1 MKTKKIKVEGKEYP
15 MRATMGAMDIFK
27 KETGKDPS
35 EMNQE
40 SPVEVTV
47 FIYGCVKS
55 ACRKDKVDFPYTL
68 EEFMDSVDVDTILSW
83 ADELSALTDSGNEES
98 KKKGE

>member
-1 MKTKKIKVEGKEYP
+1 MKTVKITIEGKEYP

-35 EMNQE
+35 EMQQD
-40 SPVEVTV
+40 SPVDITV

-55 ACRKDKVDFPYTL
+55 ACRKDKVDFPYSL
-68 EEFMDSVDVDTILSW
+68 EEFEDSVDVDTILEWS
-83 ADELSALTDSGNEES
+83 DELSRQTPREDS
-98 KKKGE
+98 KKKEK

>member
-1 MKTKKIKVEGKEYP
+1 MKTINITIENKEYP
-15 MRATMGAMDIFK
+15 MRATMGAMGIFK
-27 KETGKDPS
+27 KEIGKDPS

-40 SPVEVTV
+40 SPVDMTA

-68 EEFMDSVDVDTILSW
+68 DEFMDSVDVETILSW
-83 ADELSALTDSGNEES
+83 SDELSKLTVSNDDS
-98 KKKGE
+98 KKKAK

>member
-1 MKTKKIKVEGKEYP
+1 MKTINIEIEGKKYP
-15 MRATMGAMDIFK
+15 MRATMGAMDVFK
-27 KETGKDPS
+27 KETGKDPA

-40 SPVEVTV
+40 SAVDMCT

-55 ACRKDKVDFPYTL
+55 ACRKDRVEFPYTL
-68 EEFMDSVDVDTILSW
+68 EDFMDSVDVETVLSW
-83 ADELSALTDSGNEES
+83 GDELGRLTDKGES

>member
-1 MKTKKIKVEGKEYP
+1 MKTVKITIEGKEYP

-40 SPVEVTV
+40 SAVDMTV

-55 ACRKDKVDFPYTL
+55 ACRKDKVDFPYTI
-68 EEFMDSVDVDTILSW
+68 ETFMDSVDVDTVLSW
-83 ADELSALTDSGNEES
+83 SDELSQLAGKDAADS
-98 KKKGE
+98 KKKAK